1 MAILKKPE
9 PKKCKCAT
17 PSRSASGVS
26 ELLQTLNVNQAEM
39 HNVQLSIMK
48 ADLRLHIAQ
57 ADLAE
62 TVAARAK
69 ADFAEVLAARRSA
82 CKQTSRVVSERICR
96 ATEDTI
102 PAR

>member
-17 PSRSASGVS
+17 PPRSASGVS
-26 ELLQTLNVNQAEM
+26 AFLQTLNVNQAEM
-39 HNVQLSIMK
+39 HKVQLSMMK

-69 ADFAEVLAARRSA
+69 ADFADARAARNRNP
-82 CKQTSRVVSERICR
+82 QRM
-96 ATEDTI
+96 
-102 PAR
+102 